1 MLRRVNASLSGMTR
15 RFWTV
20 IGVLLALCATAFGA
34 VALIRREELHASFS
48 RPDGQY
54 RVLVFR
60 RMYSFGV
67 MPGQGGDVP
76 GRVVLVDRSGEALR
90 EAPVEMVQL
99 VENVE
104 WLDAGVFIFPC
115 GEWTLPP

>member
-1 MLRRVNASLSGMTR
+1 MTR
-15 RFWTV
+15 RSWTV
-20 IGVLLALCATAFGA
+20 VGVLLALCATALGA
-34 VALIRREELHASFS
+34 VALIRREDLYVSFS
-48 RPDGQY
+48 RPDGRY

-60 RMYSFGV
+60 SWYPFAV

-76 GRVVLVDRSGEALR
+76 GRVVLVDRSGKALH

-104 WLDAGVFIFPC
+104 WLDAGVSFFPC